1 QAVRRFAGR
10 SDTRS
15 QTHIRQRRR
24 KRVSGP
30 ADHRQ
35 AARPHAGADDRALRS
50 SRSRSASQGRRRDR
64 RHDRGGD
71 GGRQGRRHCPDTQ
84 GRRALMAA
92 PGDDCGEK
100 KENIGQAK
108 KEMAEFYWNA
118 VDEEIEHL
126 LQLFGDIPDAERSE
140 AIKVIFR
147 LVTYARGTAEF
158 GALVPPGTAML
169 EKLNTE
175 P

>member
-1 QAVRRFAGR
+1 
-10 SDTRS
+10 
-15 QTHIRQRRR
+15 
-24 KRVSGP
+24 
-30 ADHRQ
+30 
-35 AARPHAGADDRALRS
+35 
-50 SRSRSASQGRRRDR
+50 
-64 RHDRGGD
+64 
-71 GGRQGRRHCPDTQ
+71 
-84 GRRALMAA
+84 MAA

-175 P
+175 PARLAKDRKIEQRCERLRPYVADDAAKHPGESPGRIAGRLLRRKGFRKAFGIKGRRSRRLEDDIASLLSPC